1 MKVYIDGMYH
11 EKEDAKISVFDHGLL
26 YGDGVF
32 EGIRIYAG
40 RAFKLHEHM
49 RRLFASAHAIMLEI
63 PHTLPELEKITED
76 AVQKNGI
83 TDGYIRLV
91 VTRGVGDLGVSPYK
105 CPRAS
110 VIVIVGGIEIYPR
123 EMYEKGIPVITAA
136 SRRIGAE
143 VFDTRIKSLNY
154 LNNVLARIEAAQAGC
169 MEAVLLDARG
179 YVSECTADNIFIVKN
194 GALLTPSPAH
204 GALEGITRATVLELA
219 ASLEVPAAEAT
230 LTRYDLYMADEC
242 FLTGTGAEIMPVT
255 KVDGRIVG
263 SGKPGKVTLVL
274 RQAFSGMVEKARP

>member
-1 MKVYIDGMYH
+1 MKIYIDGAWLD
-11 EKEDAKISVFDHGLL
+11 KADAKVSVFDHGLL

-40 RAFKLHEHM
+40 RIFKLHEHM
-49 RRLFASAHAIMLEI
+49 LRLYASAHAIMLQI
-63 PHTLPELEKITED
+63 PHAPAELERITEE
-76 AVQKNGI
+76 AVRKNSV

-105 CPRAS
+105 CPTPS
-110 VIVIVGGIEIYPR
+110 VIIIVGGIELFPKK
-123 EMYEKGIPVITAA
+123 MYEKGIPVITAA

-154 LNNVLARIEAAQAGC
+154 LNNVLAKIEAAQAGC

-179 YVSECTADNIFIVKN
+179 YVSECTADNLFIVKN
-194 GALLTPSPAH
+194 GTVLTPNPVH

-219 ASLEVPAAEAT
+219 SSQGIPAAEAT
-230 LTRYDLYMADEC
+230 LTRYDLYLADEC

-255 KVDGRIVG
+255 KVDGRTVG
-263 SGKPGKVTLVL
+263 DGKPGPLTLKL
-274 RQAFSGMVEKARP
+274 RSAFQALVAAK

>member
-1 MKVYIDGMYH
+1 MKVYIDGKYLDR
-11 EKEDAKISVFDHGLL
+11 KEAKISVFDHGLL

-40 RAFKLHEHM
+40 RVFKLHEHM
-49 RRLFASAHAIMLEI
+49 MRLYASAHAIMLEI
-63 PHTLPELEKITED
+63 PQSIGELERITEE
-76 AVQKNGI
+76 AVKKNGVS
-83 TDGYIRLV
+83 DGYIRLV

-105 CPRAS
+105 CSKAS
-110 VIVIVGGIEIYPR
+110 VIVIVGGIELYPR
-123 EMYEKGIPVITAA
+123 ETYEKGIPVITAA

-154 LNNVLARIEAAQAGC
+154 LNNVLAKIEAAQAGC

-179 YVSECTADNIFIVKN
+179 YVSECTADNLFIVKN
-194 GALLTPSPAH
+194 GTLLTPNPVH

-219 ASLEVPAAEAT
+219 GKEGVPAAEAT

-242 FLTGTGAEIMPVT
+242 FLTGTGAEIMPVA
-255 KVDGRIVG
+255 KVDGRTVG
-263 SGKPGKVTLVL
+263 NGKPGKVTQRLSI
-274 RQAFSGMVEKARP
+274 AFRDMVSG

>member
-1 MKVYIDGMYH
+1 MKVYIDGKYLDR
-11 EKEDAKISVFDHGLL
+11 EEAKISVFDHGLL

-40 RAFKLHEHM
+40 RIFKLHEHM
-49 RRLFASAHAIMLEI
+49 MRLYASAHAIMLEI
-63 PHTLPELEKITED
+63 PHPIGELERITEE
-76 AVQKNGI
+76 AVKKNGV

-105 CPRAS
+105 CPKAS
-110 VIVIVGGIEIYPR
+110 VIVIVGGIELFPKEHYQ
-123 EMYEKGIPVITAA
+123 KGIPVITAA

-154 LNNVLARIEAAQAGC
+154 LNNVLAKIEAAQAGC
-169 MEAVLLDARG
+169 MEAILLDARG
-179 YVSECTADNIFIVKN
+179 YVSECTADNLFIVKN
-194 GALLTPSPAH
+194 GTLLTPNPAH

-219 ASLEVPAAEAT
+219 AKEDVTAVEAT

-255 KVDGRIVG
+255 KVDGRTVG
-263 SGKPGKVTLVL
+263 SGKPGPVTLRL
-274 RQAFSGMVEKARP
+274 LKAFREMVSV